1 MYYATRP
8 AKFAAD
14 GDVATEGKVKEEA
27 VGRYSFEA
35 IQVTRT
41 TSSNPAT
48 AYASRCLYVCSFSFI
63 SMTGDDDRRNTI
75 MKRAAGLRAA
85 LIDGVSR

>member
-14 GDVATEGKVKEEA
+14 GDVATEDKVKEEA

-48 AYASRCLYVCSFSFI
+48 AYASRRL
-63 SMTGDDDRRNTI
+63 
-75 MKRAAGLRAA
+75 
-85 LIDGVSR
+85 